1 MNGITKSLAI
11 AVTTGILLS
20 ACATPPKTAAN
31 KTYQVEKQKLVFG
44 GTFSPDANELII
56 TVNDDPIMKGRFAPY
71 TPTQNLNGTYKNL
84 EISAHCYFGSVLGS
98 KGGRFGLIAGMI
110 QSANSNSADKCDLSV
125 NAKAAETL
133 FF

>member
-1 MNGITKSLAI
+1 MNRIAKSLAV
-11 AVTTGILLS
+11 AVSMGLLLS

-31 KTYQVEKQKLVFG
+31 KTYQVDTLKLVFG

-56 TVNDDPIMKGRFAPY
+56 SVNGDPVMKGGFPPY
-71 TPTQNLNGTYKNL
+71 TPTQNLNGKYKNL

-98 KGGRFGLIAGMI
+98 KGGKFGLIAGMI

-125 NAKAAETL
+125 NNKAAETL
-133 FF
+133 YF